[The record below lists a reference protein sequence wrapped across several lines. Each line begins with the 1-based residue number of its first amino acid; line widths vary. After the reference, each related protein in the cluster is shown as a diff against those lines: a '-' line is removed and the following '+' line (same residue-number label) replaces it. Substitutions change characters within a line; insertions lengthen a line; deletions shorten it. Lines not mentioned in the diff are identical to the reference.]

1 MEEGHSGGDN
11 YVSRD
16 GRGAGVGRGM
26 EGPSELRLSQEE
38 GAWQKSVVRGSEK
51 VEI

>member
-16 GRGAGVGRGM
+16 GRGAGVGGGT
-26 EGPSELRLSQEE
+26 EGPSELCCSQAE
-38 GAWQKSVVRGSEK
+38 GAWWKSVVRGSEK
-51 VEI
+51 VES